1 MATKVWRIRGSVHI
15 TGLSTIVLDASTAEL
30 TDQDD
35 IKMYKCTLSPGESI
49 TPTLTSFQ
57 RIRSVVML
65 SDVPVD
71 VAING
76 GSARPNVRLIIEWAE
91 AMGSLIDDITVT
103 NPAAATVDAD
113 VTLVL
118 GGDGV

>member
-1 MATKVWRIRGSVHI
+1 
-15 TGLSTIVLDASTAEL
+15 
-30 TDQDD
+30 
-35 IKMYKCTLSPGESI
+35 
-49 TPTLTSFQ
+49 
-57 RIRSVVML
+57 ML

>member
-1 MATKVWRIRGSVHI
+1 MAFKEWRVRGSIHI
-15 TGLSTIVLDASTAEL
+15 TGLAAIVLDQNNAEL

-35 IKMYKCTLSPGESI
+35 IKMYKCTLSPGEALA
-49 TPTLTSFQ
+49 PVLTSFQ
-57 RIRSVVML
+57 RIRSVVL
-65 SDVPVD
+65 VSDVPVD

-76 GSARPNVRLIIEWAE
+76 GADRPNVRLLIEWAE
-91 AMGSLIDDITVT
+91 AMGSLIDDITIT
-103 NPAAATVDAD
+103 NPAAATTDAD

>member
-1 MATKVWRIRGSVHI
+1 MALKEWKIRGAIHI
-15 TGLSTIVLDASTAEL
+15 TGLSSIVLDEDTAEL
-30 TDQDD
+30 NDQDD
-35 IKMYKCTLSPGESI
+35 IKMYKCTLSPGESL
-49 TPTLTSFQ
+49 TPVLTSFQ
-57 RIRSVVML
+57 RIRSVVLL

-76 GSARPNVRLIIEWAE
+76 GAPRPNVRLLIEWAE
-91 AMGSLIDDITVT
+91 ALGSLIDDISVT
-103 NPAAATVDAD
+103 NPGVATTDAD